1 MKQSSPQFLGLHS
14 PHTQEAWI
22 RLVHT
27 LLACAE
33 VMQQENFSDA
43 EVSVKQIPMMAS
55 SQGGAICKFAAYF
68 GEVLARRMYRFRPP
82 SDCSLLDAAFDDA
95 FHAHFYESCPYL
107 KFVDFTKNQAI
118 LEAFGGRRCV
128 HQAVD
133 AVPALLQALAL
144 RPGSPPSFQL
154 TGIRTIQPDEVAMRG
169 CV

>member
-1 MKQSSPQFLGLHS
+1 MLPMKQSSPQFLGLHS

-82 SDCSLLDAAFDDA
+82 SDCSLLDAAFDFA
-95 FHAHFYESCPYL
+95 FHAHFYESCPTL
-107 KFVDFTKNQAI
+107 NSSTSPRTRPSSRLSVADAASIKQGMQCRLFSKPSLSALVAPHHSSSQAS
-118 LEAFGGRRCV
+118 A
-128 HQAVD
+128 HY
-133 AVPALLQALAL
+133 
-144 RPGSPPSFQL
+144 SP
-154 TGIRTIQPDEVAMRG
+154 TRWR
-169 CV
+169 

>member
-68 GEVLARRMYRFRPP
+68 GEIEAAVGTNEEARESNPEANELELSRVSEMQLILADP
-82 SDCSLLDAAFDDA
+82 SQFIML
-95 FHAHFYESCPYL
+95 
-107 KFVDFTKNQAI
+107 N
-118 LEAFGGRRCV
+118 
-128 HQAVD
+128 
-133 AVPALLQALAL
+133 
-144 RPGSPPSFQL
+144 
-154 TGIRTIQPDEVAMRG
+154 
-169 CV
+169 